1 MQTRNSIVNVNERLS
16 KGMNKELNRLEY
28 MILQSLYQNN
38 CVDFYNGMTIDEIME
53 DNDNTLGVRMTVWR
67 KMRKLVE
74 NGYIEKGILDN
85 HSDTFFLLD
94 KGNRIFEGKGEER

>member
-1 MQTRNSIVNVNERLS
+1 
-16 KGMNKELNRLEY
+16 MNKELNRLEY

-38 CVDFYNGMTIDEIME
+38 CVDFYKGMTIDEIME